1 MTEDTKKQGSMELIA
16 GLAQADGRWSQA
28 AGVHGLGALC
38 CFLSSFISFSVYKLG
53 SDVIVMKSLFFLHNQ
68 SINSFYIINQ
78 SN

>member
-1 MTEDTKKQGSMELIA
+1 MTEDTKKQGRMELIA
-16 GLAQADGRWSQA
+16 GLAQADGRGGGGSW
-28 AGVHGLGALC
+28 AGRDYC